1 MNRRTIVIIGAFF
14 AINLFLASAS
24 FAQQRG
30 AAPAGR
36 GATTPTPTPAAPA
49 PATPRNADGRPDLN
63 GIWQALDG
71 PNWNIE
77 PHAAD
82 FGTVP
87 QLGAIDAV
95 PPGTGIVENETIP
108 YKPEA
113 LAKRAENYKN
123 RMSLDPEAKCYLP
136 GVPRAMYM
144 PQPFQIVQSTDFIM
158 MAFQYASAIRT
169 VYMTDHK
176 PSPAPSWMGWS
187 NGHWEGDTLVIE
199 TTGLDERTWFDR
211 AGNFHSDELKVI
223 ERISVRSADTL
234 NYEATIEDPKVFT
247 HTWKISLPLYRRVDR
262 SAQVLEFKC
271 MEFVEELLYGHLRKQ
286 PAK

>member
-1 MNRRTIVIIGAFF
+1 MNRRTVIVVTGALF
-14 AINLFLASAS
+14 AIATLIVPGHSAPQRNTTAASRTSTAPSVPAS
-24 FAQQRG
+24 T
-30 AAPAGR
+30 
-36 GATTPTPTPAAPA
+36 AT
-49 PATPRNADGRPDLN
+49 RNADGRPDLN

-95 PPGTGIVENETIP
+95 PPGTGIVENGPIP
-108 YKPEA
+108 YRPEA
-113 LAKRAENYKN
+113 LARRTEHYKN
-123 RMSLDPEAKCYLP
+123 RTADPEVRCYLP

-144 PQPFQIVQSTDFIM
+144 PQPFQIVQSTEYIM

-169 VYMTDHK
+169 VHMTDHK
-176 PSPAPSWMGWS
+176 PAPQPSWMGWS

-211 AGNFHSDELKVI
+211 AGNFHSDELKVT
-223 ERISVRSADTL
+223 ERISVRSPDIL
-234 NYEATIEDPKVFT
+234 NYEATIDDPKVFT
-247 HTWKISLPLYRRVDR
+247 RAWKISLPLYRRLDT
-262 SAQVLEFKC
+262 SAQILEFKC
-271 MEFVEELLYGHLRKQ
+271 GEFAEELLYGHREKQ